1 MRTKRCEIIPEQCIA
16 CGLCALYA
24 PDIFDY
30 DEEGI
35 VLFKQEN
42 LVFKIPDDFVNL
54 FRKLVK
60 SIFEL
65 LFKIGWVKLSINR

>member
-35 VLFKQEN
+35 VLFKQEKRPIIN
-42 LVFKIPDDFVNL
+42 IFQMRRIHLYY
-54 FRKLVK
+54 KLTKNVQCEQ
-60 SIFEL
+60 FY
-65 LFKIGWVKLSINR
+65 

>member
-35 VLFKQEN
+35 VLFKQEKEAN
-42 LVFKIPDDFVNL
+42 HQYIPN
-54 FRKLVK
+54 
-60 SIFEL
+60 EAY
-65 LFKIGWVKLSINR
+65 

>member
-30 DEEGI
+30 DDEGI
-35 VLFKQEN
+35 VLFKQEKEAN
-42 LVFKIPDDFVNL
+42 HQYIPNEAYSSVL
-54 FRKLVK
+54 QAYQKCPVRA
-60 SIFEL
+60 IL
-65 LFKIGWVKLSINR
+65 LEK